1 MTERCVLLSA
11 LLALCTVAPAQW
23 VEAVVPTG
31 QLPGPLCW
39 QPAVN
44 RVYVAN
50 EGDSTLTVIDGRTNE
65 VLDPVVVG
73 PAPNSLAANPGAGR
87 LFVGCWGIR
96 EVVTVDCYGDT
107 VVARH
112 ALRDRPYLLVSA
124 PAFDRVLCIGESLLY
139 VFSADGD
146 SLRTTFG
153 YRRVLTQPVYT
164 AVLAPE
170 HGKLYIFDG
179 GQARVVDVVGD
190 SMLPPIVLERCRF
203 PEASCYHPG
212 TGRVFVGSWSQVG
225 FFVIDAALDSV
236 LLGSTQVSDVH
247 ALVYNPTADRIYLA
261 SDQVGYEWVYQM
273 NPATMVPTRLAPHPG
288 CGEVG
293 LCVNPVTNRGFA
305 AYQDF
310 DTFRVI
316 VFDCEAGRELT
327 RVPIPV
333 VDYQRNC
340 VNEAEGRVYFSG
352 INQVVVIRD
361 SLLTGVEEPREAQRR
376 LVGRGPTIVRGIL
389 FQPVSPFTTHSSLFD
404 HGGRKVME
412 LRPGGNDVRHLSPG
426 VYLVREAETDDRG
439 AGASRK
445 VVVLRGDGRAAR
457 R

>member
-1 MTERCVLLSA
+1 MTGRCLLLSVLLA
-11 LLALCTVAPAQW
+11 FGTVASAQW

-31 QLPGPLCW
+31 RLPGPMCW

-87 LFVGCWGIR
+87 LFVGCRGTP
-96 EVVTVDCYGDT
+96 EVVTVDCCGDT

-124 PAFDRVLCIGESLLY
+124 PELDRVLCIGETLLY

-146 SLRTTFG
+146 SLRTVFG
-153 YRRVLTQPVYT
+153 YRRLRAYEVST

-170 HGKLYIFDG
+170 HGKLYIFDHE
-179 GQARVVDVVGD
+179 QARVVDVLGD
-190 SMLPPIVLERCRF
+190 SMLPTIGLERCYF
-203 PEASCYHPG
+203 PDASCYHPG
-212 TGRVFVGSWSQVG
+212 TGRVFVGCYSQVG

-236 LLGSTQVSDVH
+236 LPGGTRVPDVS
-247 ALVYNPTADRIYLA
+247 ALAYSPTADRIYLA

-273 NPATMVPTRLAPHPG
+273 SPTTMAPARLAPHPG
-288 CGEVG
+288 IGEVG
-293 LCVNPVTNRGFA
+293 LCVNPVTSRGFA
-305 AYQDF
+305 AYEDF

-316 VFDCEAGRELT
+316 VFDCEASRELT
-327 RVPIPV
+327 RVPVPV
-333 VDYQRNC
+333 VDYRHNC

-352 INQVVVIRD
+352 IDQVVIIRD
-361 SLLTGVEEPREAQRR
+361 SLLTGVGEPDVRAHPA
-376 LVGRGPTIVRGIL
+376 GASGPTIVRGVL
-389 FQPVSPFTTHSSLFD
+389 HLRPSPFPLPVGEGQEVRGRSLLLD
-404 HGGRKVME
+404 AAGRKVMD
-412 LRPGGNDVRHLSPG
+412 LAPGENDVRRLARG
-426 VYLVREAETDDRG
+426 VYFIRRQDTGESSRLVLVE
-439 AGASRK
+439 
-445 VVVLRGDGRAAR
+445 
-457 R
+457 